1 MPRQGEDFNRLVAY
15 LERAVADH
23 TNVTIEIK
31 KFVPDK
37 VTGELREHDIVL
49 TQRSPQRVTV
59 TAIECR
65 DRNRPVTVNQIEEF
79 HTKCQ
84 DTGIDKRVIV
94 SSTGFYNPARKKADR
109 YGIDCLTF
117 AQVEDVDWFGQREM
131 IFRKREVRHANI
143 GIGAPL
149 SMQGKS
155 GRLLL
160 SIIDGPDEDLGIRT
174 DAGGQIVM
182 ENNAVKLV
190 DRILN
195 QVPDPTSDL
204 SGVWGIDIADPEHY
218 YFLDDEGV
226 QHPLKKLHL
235 EIFWEAIGTSSPIS
249 FHHYGAED
257 GNPVFET
264 ATTGLEHIGD
274 HFQGRVMFIADEE
287 RRMRVLIAVEE
298 TSPKRPK
305 RSVRSVSQSA

>member
-1 MPRQGEDFNRLVAY
+1 VAY

-218 YFLDDEGV
+218 YFAAPTQEAASRDLLGSNRDIKSDFVPPLRRRGREPGIRDGDDRPRAHRGS
-226 QHPLKKLHL
+226 LSR
-235 EIFWEAIGTSSPIS
+235 TS
-249 FHHYGAED
+249 HVHC
-257 GNPVFET
+257 
-264 ATTGLEHIGD
+264 
-274 HFQGRVMFIADEE
+274 R
-287 RRMRVLIAVEE
+287 
-298 TSPKRPK
+298 
-305 RSVRSVSQSA
+305 